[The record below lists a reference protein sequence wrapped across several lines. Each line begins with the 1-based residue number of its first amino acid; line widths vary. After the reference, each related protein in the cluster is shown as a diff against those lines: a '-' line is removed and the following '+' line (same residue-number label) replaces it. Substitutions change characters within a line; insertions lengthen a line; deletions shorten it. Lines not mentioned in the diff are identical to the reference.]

1 MVNEIRM
8 VSIVARTNRM
18 FFFIFSCWNLTRKS
32 KLTWI
37 LRGPILFLHIVS
49 YEFVNN
55 NDILN
60 IYCVKGQVVYLFKGQ
75 FSANMIYLQVI

>member
-55 NDILN
+55 NDNFSKHILYQRASS
-60 IYCVKGQVVYLFKGQ
+60 ISF
-75 FSANMIYLQVI
+75 